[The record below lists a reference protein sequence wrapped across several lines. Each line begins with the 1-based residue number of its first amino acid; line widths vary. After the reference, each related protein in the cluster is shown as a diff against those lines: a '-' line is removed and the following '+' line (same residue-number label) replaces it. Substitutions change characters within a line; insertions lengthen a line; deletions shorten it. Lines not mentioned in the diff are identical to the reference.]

1 MNLRNGFSKCSLRF
15 SLPYL
20 TPWVYALFMKNTAK
34 TVLIVA
40 ILAACSAIAF
50 NVRAFLPYPTN
61 YITRLVWLNGWSSR
75 GYYAFNCSGFISN
88 AHGEAFMSER
98 EMFAAKSAKLRIVA
112 EFADRSQIDESKLQA
127 GDVAAFAGPEGLG
140 LHVAA
145 FLKPGVWIDGDTRR
159 GYVATYRLQDKPAT
173 DEWFSGK
180 VRIVRWTTPAERR
193 GFTSTATFFDDEQAS
208 IGRKS

>member
-1 MNLRNGFSKCSLRF
+1 
-15 SLPYL
+15 
-20 TPWVYALFMKNTAK
+20 MKSTAK
-34 TVLIVA
+34 TILILA
-40 ILAACSAIAF
+40 ILAAFSAIVF

-61 YITRLVWLNGWSSR
+61 YIVRLKWLNGWTSR

-88 AHGEAFMSER
+88 AHNEGFLSEQ
-98 EMFAAKSAKLRIVA
+98 EFYAAKSEKLRIVA
-112 EFADRSQIDESKLQA
+112 ELSDRYHIDESKLQP
-127 GDVAAFAGPEGLG
+127 GDIAAFRGTSDFEG
-140 LHVAA
+140 LHVAV

-193 GFTSTATFFDDEQAS
+193 GFVPSANFFEDEQAH
-208 IGRKS
+208 IGRRA